1 MSISLKQKIG
11 FGSLIVTLVYLL
23 SDTLLDLFFELLDL
37 AFEGIEYV
45 FDAAIEHLFDT
56 SRHTAQVVTF
66 YLLFLIAAVLL
77 YRLSRRLPGWYAT
90 FKADWVDARH
100 QLCAE
105 TLDYWHTASV
115 SDLVKW
121 GSAVTIGVG
130 ILMWGL
136 LI

>member
-11 FGSLIVTLVYLL
+11 FGLPIVIL
-23 SDTLLDLFFELLDL
+23 SYMLFDTLLELFLELLDL

-66 YLLFLIAAVLL
+66 YLLFLIAAASL
-77 YRLSRRLPGWYAT
+77 YRLSRRLPGWYEA
-90 FKADWVDARH
+90 FKAEWIDTRH
-100 QLCAE
+100 QLGAV
-105 TLDYWHTASV
+105 TLDYWHTSSAS
-115 SDLVKW
+115 DRMKW
-121 GSAVTIGVG
+121 GSAFTIGVG
-130 ILMWGL
+130 MLMWGL